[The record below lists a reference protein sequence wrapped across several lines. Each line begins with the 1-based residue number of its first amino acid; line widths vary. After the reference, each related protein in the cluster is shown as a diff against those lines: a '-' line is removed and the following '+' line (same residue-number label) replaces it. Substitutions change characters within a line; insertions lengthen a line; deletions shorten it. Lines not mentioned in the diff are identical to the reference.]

1 MNTLKQFKI
10 NGMVHNTGGG
20 FYDNLPRVVPKGYQ
34 AVIRKDSWPL
44 PAIFSF
50 LQNHGN
56 VPEAE
61 MYRTFNMG
69 IGMMAIVDG
78 HKVNDI
84 CHHFNALGEKAYI
97 IGEIGACKNGD
108 AEVVLK

>member
-1 MNTLKQFKI
+1 M
-10 NGMVHNTGGG
+10 
-20 FYDNLPRVVPKGYQ
+20 
-34 AVIRKDSWPL
+34 

-50 LQNHGN
+50 LQNRGN